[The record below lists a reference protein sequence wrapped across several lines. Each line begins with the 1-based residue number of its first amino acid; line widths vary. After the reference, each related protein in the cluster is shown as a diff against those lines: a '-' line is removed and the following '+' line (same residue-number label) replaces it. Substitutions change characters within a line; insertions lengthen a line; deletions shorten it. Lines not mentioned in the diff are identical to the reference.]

1 VHPEPELWS
10 RFGHDP
16 RSDSSRALRA
26 SDADRE
32 VAREALAEAY
42 ADGRLD
48 RAELDDRLDALTT
61 CRRLAGL
68 VPLLD
73 DLVPATEAPAVAPS
87 ETLRAEAV
95 LAYEAQRRRALL
107 AMLVPSLV
115 CTVIWFVSG
124 FGPDGWHLV
133 YPWPLLVVLGTG
145 LAPLRTMIQ
154 RQDIIVSELRRLE
167 KKQRKALG
175 SGADHARLQSRPV
188 EQPHEEPET
197 P

>member
-1 VHPEPELWS
+1 
-10 RFGHDP
+10 
-16 RSDSSRALRA
+16 LRA
-26 SDADRE
+26 SDADRD

-48 RAELDDRLDALTT
+48 RAELDDRLEALST
-61 CRRLAGL
+61 CRTMAGL

-73 DLVPATEAPAVAPS
+73 DLVPTTEVTPVVAPS
-87 ETLRAEAV
+87 QALRTQAE

-133 YPWPLLVVLGTG
+133 YPWPLFVILGTG

-154 RQDIIVSELRRLE
+154 RQDIVAAELRRLQ
-167 KKQRKALG
+167 KKQRKALE
-175 SGADHARLQSRPV
+175 SSARNTDPPDPGTENDALPAG
-188 EQPHEEPET
+188 
-197 P
+197 